1 MSCFDEDDIIM
12 WYPSQGDWLLE
23 ANIRA
28 QRQRTLDQTLEKNKT
43 NEQKRHAEQQKLAEK
58 MAKEELRK
66 YYESIKKE

>member
-12 WYPSQGDWLLE
+12 WYPSQGDLLLE
-23 ANIRA
+23 AKIRA
-28 QRQRTLDQTLEKNKT
+28 QRQRTLDQKLEKNKK